1 MPDALHVFKEQ
12 SARVVEIDVR
22 LRSAVHDEGVA
33 TVGPAIGL
41 DDRPLRTLFVGLAIS
56 LPWVGVAIALANA
69 PNGALK
75 FVGALL
81 GLAWIALALVGTA
94 SIALRVGTR
103 GETAPPRWTTV
114 ARGAGFVA
122 LTWMLPILGWFVV
135 LPLTLACGVGCLV
148 GRHVGRHGGR
158 PTLPPASEPTP
169 PLPAV

>member
-1 MPDALHVFKEQ
+1 MLN
-12 SARVVEIDVR
+12 
-22 LRSAVHDEGVA
+22 SAVVSAWLWVHVGVLL
-33 TVGPAIGL
+33 VVMGYAICGHAMFPRIVETGQRRL
-41 DDRPLRTLFVGLAIS
+41 AHRPLRTLFIGLAIS
-56 LPWVGVAIALANA
+56 LPWVGV
-69 PNGALK
+69 
-75 FVGALL
+75 VGALL

-103 GETAPPRWTTV
+103 GEAAPTRWTTV

-148 GRHVGRHGGR
+148 GSLVGRS
-158 PTLPPASEPTP
+158 PLPPASGPTP